1 MARRKIDDD
10 ELQRLINK
18 GVSQAECARRF
29 AVSETAVYLRLRKL
43 KELTSRVVALERA
56 ADVVEQKLDSS
67 DRLRRVQEIIDV
79 ELEWAVSQAR
89 QPEAPRAALIDT
101 ILRLAGEVR
110 QQLALQLTI
119 TNTLVDLK
127 VVREFQ
133 EVVVGVIRD
142 ESPETAH
149 RIIAKLKER
158 RALRPHASLPVL
170 ADLKSGTD
178 VV

>member
-10 ELQRLINK
+10 VLQRLIAE

-43 KELTSRVVALERA
+43 KQLTSRVVALERA
-56 ADVVEQKLDSS
+56 ADVVDQRLHSS
-67 DRLRRVQEIIDV
+67 DRLRRVQGIIDQ
-79 ELEWAVSQAR
+79 ELEWAVRQAH
-89 QPEAPRAALIDT
+89 QADAPRAALIDT
-101 ILRLAGEVR
+101 ILRLAAEVR

-133 EVVVGVIRD
+133 EVVVSVIQE
-142 ESPETAH
+142 ESPEAAQ
-149 RIIAKLKER
+149 RIVRRLKER
-158 RALRPHASLPVL
+158 RALRPHAELPVL
-170 ADLKSGTD
+170 SHSVRDGD
-178 VV
+178 VA